1 MDKKSIIYH
10 ILKRS
15 LQVFLIFTCF
25 MALVKIVSL
34 FSPFESILLSWELA
48 LPILLFTG
56 IVVRSNVI
64 RYRKWKNGEEVGN
77 VDHPAVTLFV
87 KRCLQLF
94 YIYIVTGII
103 LYVFGLNKGLP
114 NTVNILPVVWFV
126 LIIVWDNIKRYKQN
140 RAEA

>member
-15 LQVFLIFTCF
+15 FQVSLIFACF

-34 FSPFESILLSWELA
+34 FFSFVTSQLSWLS
-48 LPILLFTG
+48 LIPIVLFIS
-56 IVVRSNVI
+56 IVVRDNVI

-94 YIYIVTGII
+94 YIYIVSGIT
-103 LYVFGLNKGLP
+103 LYVFGFNKGLP
-114 NTVNILPVVWFV
+114 NTVNLLPIVWFV
-126 LIIVWDNIKRYKQN
+126 LIIFWDNIKRYKQN

>member
-1 MDKKSIIYH
+1 
-10 ILKRS
+10 
-15 LQVFLIFTCF
+15 

-48 LPILLFTG
+48 LPILLFTF

-94 YIYIVTGII
+94 YIYIVTGIT
-103 LYVFGLNKGLP
+103 LYMFGLNKGLP

-126 LIIVWDNIKRYKQN
+126 LIIVWDNIKRYKQY

>member
-34 FSPFESILLSWELA
+34 FSPFKEILLSWELA
-48 LPILLFTG
+48 LPILLFTF

-94 YIYIVTGII
+94 YIYIVSGITFHI
-103 LYVFGLNKGLP
+103 FGFNKWLP
-114 NTVNILPVVWFV
+114 NAINMLPFVWFV

-140 RAEA
+140 RAEV

>member
-1 MDKKSIIYH
+1 
-10 ILKRS
+10 
-15 LQVFLIFTCF
+15 

-34 FSPFESILLSWELA
+34 FSPFKEILLSWELA
-48 LPILLFTG
+48 LPILLFTF

-87 KRCLQLF
+87 KICLQLF
-94 YIYIVTGII
+94 YIYIVTGIT

-114 NTVNILPVVWFV
+114 NTVNMLPVVWFV
-126 LIIVWDNIKRYKQN
+126 LIIVWDNIKRYKQT